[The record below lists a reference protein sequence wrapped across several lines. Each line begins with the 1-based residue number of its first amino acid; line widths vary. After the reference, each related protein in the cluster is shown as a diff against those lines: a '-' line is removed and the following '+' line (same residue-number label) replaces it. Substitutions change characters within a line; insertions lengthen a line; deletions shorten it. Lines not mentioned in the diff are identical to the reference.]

1 MLQRES
7 LRVDAHHF
15 HDEDPEQKVTIK
27 DLRNRYRVT
36 TRTIDRW
43 LQKPHL
49 EFPKPVMVVRDASR
63 RVSHRYWRLGDLDAW
78 DRRQAVVRAER
89 A

>member
-1 MLQRES
+1 MLQQHDS
-7 LRVDAHHF
+7 LRVDAHQF
-15 HDEDPEQKVTIK
+15 NNHDQKVTIK
-27 DLRNRYRVT
+27 DLRQRYRVT

-49 EFPKPVMVVRDASR
+49 EFPKPVMVMRDASG
-63 RVSHRYWRLGDLDAW
+63 RVCHRYWGLGDLDAW
-78 DRRQAVVRAER
+78 DRRQAATCAEQ